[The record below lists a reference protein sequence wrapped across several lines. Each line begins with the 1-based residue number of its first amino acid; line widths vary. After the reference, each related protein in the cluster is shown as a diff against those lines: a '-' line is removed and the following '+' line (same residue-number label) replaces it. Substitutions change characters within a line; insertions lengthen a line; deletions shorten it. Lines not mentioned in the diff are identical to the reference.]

1 MVSRPIFDEESKN
14 ALEIAV
20 RAVVHPPS
28 AWGAQYMCADNH
40 LHVTLCLERQY
51 RARTPDAYGLIAGGV
66 VSELIFDAEFK
77 NILGF
82 TVRAVV
88 GPPPARRCAVQCA
101 HDT

>member
-1 MVSRPIFDEESKN
+1 MPSKLPCAQWFTRHQRGERNICVLIITCMSRYVRN
-14 ALEIAV
+14 A
-20 RAVVHPPS
+20 
-28 AWGAQYMCADNH
+28 N
-40 LHVTLCLERQY
+40 
-51 RARTPDAYGLIAGGV
+51 RARTPYAYGLIAGGV

-77 NILGF
+77 N

>member
-28 AWGAQYMCADNH
+28 AWGAQYMCVDNH
-40 LHVTLCLERQY
+40 LHVRNANI
-51 RARTPDAYGLIAGGV
+51 ARTPYAYGLIAGGV

>member
-1 MVSRPIFDEESKN
+1 MPSKLPCAQWFTRHQRGERNICVLIITCMSRYVRN
-14 ALEIAV
+14 ANI
-20 RAVVHPPS
+20 
-28 AWGAQYMCADNH
+28 
-40 LHVTLCLERQY
+40 
-51 RARTPDAYGLIAGGV
+51 ARTPYAYGLIAGGV
-66 VSELIFDAEFK
+66 VSKLIFDAEFK